1 MEKGDKLKSIIFMA
15 TAFGLFYFGDIVTTF
30 LILKN
35 GGHELNRY
43 MAAIGF
49 NGFVL
54 FKTILIIIFG
64 IMIYY
69 LDKFKFYKESGI
81 IIGMVLMSGL
91 LATLYNMGF
100 FGFDG

>member
-1 MEKGDKLKSIIFMA
+1 MESGDKLKSIIFVA

-43 MAAIGF
+43 MAVIGF

-54 FKTILIIIFG
+54 FKTFLIIIFG
-64 IMIYY
+64 IMVYY